1 MKIDRKSI
9 LWLIILRLV
18 VMVTLLLST
27 IIIQSAAPFFIPII
41 PFYILVLASLLMSA
55 GYFFLYRVSRNT
67 TFQAY
72 LQIIL
77 DLFLITGLVYISGGL
92 SGSFYFLYV
101 FVILAGGVILPNRA
115 AYLVAALAGIWFG
128 MMVDGIYYGLIPSLN
143 PDQGGKIAPGY
154 VLFTVLMAW
163 AVFFVVAFLID
174 HLMRK
179 LRLAGENLRLAQ
191 KELEIKE
198 RLAAAGQHA
207 ATLAH
212 EIRNPLAAIAGSVQ
226 FLRGELS
233 LNREQGRLMDIVL
246 NESNRV
252 SQTIE
257 QFLTLASPE
266 RVAFT
271 VLNLSELFQ
280 ETLTILRAGGEL
292 DGGIRIEG
300 NFTEGGV
307 YYYGNSNQ
315 FKQILWNLTK
325 NAVKAMPQ
333 GGSLTIDFLRPRET
347 ELQIRFS
354 DTGRGMTD
362 QERARM
368 FLPFQSGF
376 DTGWGLGMALVR
388 RIVEDYEGTID
399 VVSSPGR
406 GTVISIILPVRGR
419 AAREAAAS

>member
-18 VMVTLLLST
+18 IMVTLLLST
-27 IIIQSAAPFFIPII
+27 IIIQSAAPFFMPII

-101 FVILAGGVILPNRA
+101 FVILAGGVILPKRA

>member
-27 IIIQSAAPFFIPII
+27 IIIQSAAPFLMPII

-354 DTGRGMTD
+354 DTGRGMTE

>member
-1 MKIDRKSI
+1 MRIDRKNI

-27 IIIQSAAPFFIPII
+27 LIIQSAAPFFLPLV
-41 PFYILVLASLLMSA
+41 PFYILVFASLLMSA
-55 GYFFLYRVSRNT
+55 GYFILYRISPNT

-72 LQIIL
+72 LQVIL
-77 DLFLITGLVYISGGL
+77 DLVLITGLVYISGGL

-101 FVILAGGVILPNRA
+101 FAILAGGVILPKRA
-115 AYLVAALAGIWFG
+115 AYLIAALAAICFGI
-128 MMVDGIYYGLIPSLN
+128 MVDGIYYRLIPSSS
-143 PDQGGKIAPGY
+143 PDQGDKFAPGY

-163 AVFFVVAFLID
+163 AVFFAIAFLVD
-174 HLMRK
+174 RLMRK
-179 LRLAGENLRLAQ
+179 LRQAGEDLRLTR

-198 RLAAAGQHA
+198 RLAVAGQHS

-226 FLRGELS
+226 VLRGELS
-233 LNREQGRLMDIVL
+233 LSRDQGRLMDIVL
-246 NESNRV
+246 KESNRV
-252 SQTIE
+252 SRTIE

-271 VLNLSELFQ
+271 TLNLTELFQ

-292 DGGIRIEG
+292 DAGIRVDG
-300 NFTEGGV
+300 NFSEGGV

-315 FKQILWNLTK
+315 FKQIFWNLIK

-333 GGSLTIDFLRPRET
+333 GGSLTVDFLRPREA

-354 DTGRGMTD
+354 DTGLGMSD
-362 QERARM
+362 KERARM
-368 FLPFQSGF
+368 FQPFQSGF
-376 DTGWGLGMALVR
+376 DSGWGLGTALVR
-388 RIVEDYEGTID
+388 RIVEDYEGTIE
-399 VVSSPGR
+399 VASSPGQ
-406 GTVISIILPVRGR
+406 GTSVTINLPVRKKP
-419 AAREAAAS
+419 AREAMVS

>member
-27 IIIQSAAPFFIPII
+27 IIIQSAAPFFMPII

-347 ELQIRFS
+347 ELHIRFS